1 MPQKIVN
8 AGPFIV
14 GLGFAR
20 SGTWSFTER
29 NGDERIVLAGAHVV
43 RRREH
48 WAVSAI
54 LGPLSL
60 IVGYAGRRARNYYDA
75 PESQRNAAQRGR
87 EESD

>member
-8 AGPFIV
+8 AGPFVV

-29 NGDERIVLAGAHVV
+29 NGDERIVLVGAHVV
-43 RRREH
+43 RRHEH
-48 WAVSAI
+48 WAASAI
-54 LGPLSL
+54 LGPMSL
-60 IVGYAGRRARNYYDA
+60 IVGYAGRRQRDYYDA

-87 EESD
+87 EE